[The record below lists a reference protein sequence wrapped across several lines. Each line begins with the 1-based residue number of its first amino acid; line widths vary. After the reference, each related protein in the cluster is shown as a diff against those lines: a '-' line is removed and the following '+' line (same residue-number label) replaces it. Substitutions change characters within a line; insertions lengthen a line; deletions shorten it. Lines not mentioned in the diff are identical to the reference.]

1 MEEPQ
6 PRYAHQVVYEE
17 GSKTVFMH
25 GGNAGLANGNSDD
38 LERAASNRRL
48 EDGTVHS
55 GEGNNSEFDNGI
67 EARGQKEERLD
78 DFWSMTLNR

>member
-17 GSKTVFMH
+17 GSKTIFMH
-25 GGNAGLANGNSDD
+25 GGNAGLGSGSDVGM
-38 LERAASNRRL
+38 ERAGERDDGEEAAE
-48 EDGTVHS
+48 EDRDKLNDAKREHGP
-55 GEGNNSEFDNGI
+55 
-67 EARGQKEERLD
+67 KETRLD